1 MVAGPSLGIRTVCL
15 CCTICIMD
23 TLHRKTVNFDPTDAA
38 SVAPF
43 LDEAIDEHAALE
55 RLAGQPLTSDA
66 AELRALIMLGAARV
80 REALLEDAYNDAVD
94 AGDFD
99 ETREWTRQT
108 RSARR
113 RRQA

>member
-1 MVAGPSLGIRTVCL
+1 
-15 CCTICIMD
+15 MD
-23 TLHRKTVNFDPTDAA
+23 TLRRKTVNFDPSDAE

-43 LDEAIDEHAALE
+43 LDEETDEHTALE

-66 AELRALIMLGAARV
+66 AELRALIMLRAARV

-99 ETREWTRQT
+99 ETREWARQT
-108 RSARR
+108 RAARR

>member
-1 MVAGPSLGIRTVCL
+1 
-15 CCTICIMD
+15 MD
-23 TLHRKTVNFDPTDAA
+23 TLRRKTVNFDPSDAE

-43 LDEAIDEHAALE
+43 LDKETEEHAALE
-55 RLAGQPLTSDA
+55 QLAGRPLTSDA

-99 ETREWTRQT
+99 ETREWARQT
-108 RSARR
+108 RAARR
-113 RRQA
+113 RRQT